1 MGRDESQLIRRIVEA
16 TLSKLNRTLLHVAKY
31 PVGIES
37 HLQELHQLISVAKK
51 DKVRFVGIYGIGGI
65 GKTTIGKA
73 CFNKF
78 ADEFEGSS
86 FLADVRET
94 SKNHP
99 ANGIYEV
106 QGLDY
111 PRALELF
118 SINAFKRY
126 EPIEEYL
133 MVSDFI
139 LGYANGLPLALE
151 VLGSFRCGKGKNQW
165 QSLVHN
171 LENKPHEKIYD
182 ILKISYD
189 ALNDEQKAIFLDIA
203 CFFVGEDKD
212 YVTQVIGSGNLCPV
226 IGIEVLI
233 DMSLVTI
240 DSNRLRMHHLIQEM
254 GKEIVRQESP
264 EVGKRSRLWSADDIF
279 HVLSENTFP
288 TLLFDSVPK
297 HLVILNMPGGHI
309 QHLWKLTKSIENL
322 KVMNFS
328 HCQFLREILD
338 LSTVPNLES
347 LHLDHCTSLV
357 EIYESVGSL
366 TKLSFP
372 RIASEMEYLT
382 SIDIT
387 GTPIKE
393 LPSKVELLVG
403 VGEYEGI
410 TFSEKL
416 ILIPGNKY
424 KLMHLELLDVSP
436 FNNFDLDIPLAI
448 LDHEILLDLHLLR
461 EAIYNWDE
469 RYGRVELLDTVLRLS
484 SM

>member
-1 MGRDESQLIRRIVEA
+1 ML
-16 TLSKLNRTLLHVAKY
+16 KLPEQRTLNLNAKS
-31 PVGIES
+31 IE
-37 HLQELHQLISVAKK
+37 K
-51 DKVRFVGIYGIGGI
+51 
-65 GKTTIGKA
+65 
-73 CFNKF
+73 
-78 ADEFEGSS
+78 
-86 FLADVRET
+86 
-94 SKNHP
+94 
-99 ANGIYEV
+99 
-106 QGLDY
+106 
-111 PRALELF
+111 
-118 SINAFKRY
+118 
-126 EPIEEYL
+126 
-133 MVSDFI
+133 M
-139 LGYANGLPLALE
+139 
-151 VLGSFRCGKGKNQW
+151 
-165 QSLVHN
+165 
-171 LENKPHEKIYD
+171 
-182 ILKISYD
+182 
-189 ALNDEQKAIFLDIA
+189 
-203 CFFVGEDKD
+203 
-212 YVTQVIGSGNLCPV
+212 
-226 IGIEVLI
+226 
-233 DMSLVTI
+233 
-240 DSNRLRMHHLIQEM
+240 NRLRLLIFNCNVVFSTAFPYLPNQLRLLHLPGYQ
-254 GKEIVRQESP
+254 
-264 EVGKRSRLWSADDIF
+264 
-279 HVLSENTFP
+279 FP

-366 TKLSFP
+366 TKLVSFP